1 MLPKK
6 QVNVA
11 PSSPGFMLQ
20 IETACNATAPLTRA
34 TVTVRTLSDGW
45 LKMAGDA
52 DALAFF
58 HPNSFTPKACSQM
71 AGKKCYTEMMP
82 AAIAPM
88 VKNEM
93 SCEPRRAA

>member
-1 MLPKK
+1 MP
-6 QVNVA
+6 
-11 PSSPGFMLQ
+11 
-20 IETACNATAPLTRA
+20 
-34 TVTVRTLSDGW
+34 
-45 LKMAGDA
+45 
-52 DALAFF
+52 LAFF